1 MKNRETLGIKYRT
14 KWRERVTKFMG
25 SRFINRKSFEQG
37 GTWESLDKFGIF
49 QISCLNYGSI
59 CIQLLRSLR
68 INCTQSVRQLECA
81 HTHLNICVCVCV
93 CAYPRSTLPHSPT
106 KAAVLTYRTFW
117 LLSLSPVWL
126 LHNFIHSVENDNINF
141 VFYLC
146 DSCPG
151 RMNER
156 ATTF

>member
-1 MKNRETLGIKYRT
+1 MAASAFNCCALC
-14 KWRERVTKFMG
+14 V
-25 SRFINRKSFEQG
+25 
-37 GTWESLDKFGIF
+37 
-49 QISCLNYGSI
+49 
-59 CIQLLRSLR
+59 
-68 INCTQSVRQLECA
+68 NCTQSVRQLECA
-81 HTHLNICVCVCV
+81 HTHTHLNICVCV

-151 RMNER
+151 RINER
-156 ATTF
+156 ERPHFKLTQNMFRGFPHNCLIGASSAVQCRQPCAIIMGFSECCNT